1 MRARTRGQG
10 QGGRGVPELLADF
23 GHDLPT
29 VPAPPEPVKD
39 RLRWSAD
46 GVYGRRARGRGWMA
60 ARAPVSSW
68 RMTSEQAPVLWPLIS
83 GPGLPPTGPFIGMDV
98 LSGGAFHCD
107 PHGWTLNDEV
117 PVTNPNVMV
126 FGKPGTGKSGTVKA
140 FCLRSVQFGY
150 RILVPGDPKDEY
162 ERLSRFLGCEPIAV
176 GPGMPTRVNPLSM
189 GPLGQGWDQL
199 ADSEAKARADSLFK
213 RWTLLIRGLVG
224 SQMIGEHRV
233 AFGPVEAEAVRAAM
247 QSLTGYQAGGTYLRE
262 TTIPQLWH
270 ALRDPTE
277 DLVAQTRY
285 GSTRQFLDHTRVLRD
300 ALGALTTGTLSGL
313 FDEPTNIRMDW
324 DAPIQTLSLS
334 RLEPLGDEAVAVAL
348 TCLNSWASAQREVAA
363 AGDRRIVV
371 RDESWRQLRLGPDA
385 VKSYDA
391 DLRLSRGAGGRGGDV
406 QVAVMHKPS
415 DLLSAG
421 DTGSQAQIIARD
433 LLHLCD
439 IKVMHGQAQGVAVE
453 LDQLLGLG
461 PVVQDAITSWAMQS
475 KGRAIWQIGSRRMK
489 VQTILHPAE
498 ADLTWTNEAIAGAA

>member
-1 MRARTRGQG
+1 
-10 QGGRGVPELLADF
+10 
-23 GHDLPT
+23 
-29 VPAPPEPVKD
+29 
-39 RLRWSAD
+39 
-46 GVYGRRARGRGWMA
+46 
-60 ARAPVSSW
+60 
-68 RMTSEQAPVLWPLIS
+68 
-83 GPGLPPTGPFIGMDV
+83 
-98 LSGGAFHCD
+98 
-107 PHGWTLNDEV
+107 
-117 PVTNPNVMV
+117 
-126 FGKPGTGKSGTVKA
+126 
-140 FCLRSVQFGY
+140 
-150 RILVPGDPKDEY
+150 
-162 ERLSRFLGCEPIAV
+162 
-176 GPGMPTRVNPLSM
+176 M

-199 ADSEAKARADSLFK
+199 ADTEAQARADSLFK

-224 SQMIGEHRV
+224 SQTIGEQRV

-247 QSLTGYQAGGTYLRE
+247 QSLTGYQTGGTYLRE

-270 ALRDPTE
+270 ALRDPSE

-285 GSTRQFLDHTRVLRD
+285 GSIRQFLDHTRVLRD

-313 FDEPTNIRMDW
+313 FDEPTNIAIDW

-334 RLEPLGDEAVAVAL
+334 RLEPLGDEAVAVGL
-348 TCLNSWASAQREVAA
+348 TCLNSWASAQREVAS

-439 IKVMHGQAQGVAVE
+439 IKVMHGQRQGVAAE

-461 PVVQDAITSWAMQS
+461 PVVQDAITTWAMQS
-475 KGRAIWQIGSRRMK
+475 KGRAIWQIGSRHMK
-489 VQTILHPAE
+489 VQTMLHPVE
-498 ADLTWTNEAIAGAA
+498 LDLTWTNEAIADAA